1 LGVAYLDLLEN
12 KYFKEIKDPIKKL
25 YVTIAAYNWGPT
37 NVRKKIVSPV
47 KINEITQ
54 NELFKRIKKL
64 SPAST
69 GEYLSNVISEIEYYN
84 RYF

>member
-1 LGVAYLDLLEN
+1 MKVQVQFSA
-12 KYFKEIKDPIKKL
+12 PINT
-25 YVTIAAYNWGPT
+25 VTIRT
-37 NVRKKIVSPV
+37 PV